1 MVPSDSSL
9 SHRPR
14 RRSVSGALCIAAALC
29 AQRGSFCSAAG
40 AAAAVAAADSGAACA
55 GAAFVPA
62 PRRQAPAAASAGL
75 GAWFG
80 GGSAK
85 QQQDDKD
92 VKSSDA
98 DASSTSGRPYPSSIL
113 SGSGGG
119 GNDAEDGGEMGRTAS
134 TLEAFKA
141 AQEVGK
147 RTAQVMNELSGMT
160 IEGNGPLGIRAYVD
174 GRGRPTGIKMDAS
187 LLGNQGEGDMA
198 AAAAVSTVD
207 VQDAITKAFQDAYDK
222 SLEQQ
227 EEKMM
232 PLYSDLGLSTS

>member
-1 MVPSDSSL
+1 M
-9 SHRPR
+9 
-14 RRSVSGALCIAAALC
+14 AAAIC
-29 AQRGSFCSAAG
+29 AQRGSFCSAA
-40 AAAAVAAADSGAACA
+40 AASGPACA
-55 GAAFVPA
+55 GAAFVVPT
-62 PRRQAPAAASAGL
+62 PRRQAVPVSSSTSL

-80 GGSAK
+80 GGNAK
-85 QQQDDKD
+85 QQDEKD

-98 DASSTSGRPYPSSIL
+98 DASSTGRPYPSSIL
-113 SGSGGG
+113 GG

-174 GRGRPTGIKMDAS
+174 GRGRPTGMKMDDS
-187 LLGNQGEGDMA
+187 LLRNNGEGDVT
-198 AAAAVSTVD
+198 AAAAVSAED

-227 EEKMM
+227 EEKMA
-232 PLYSDLGLSTS
+232 PLYSHLGLSTS